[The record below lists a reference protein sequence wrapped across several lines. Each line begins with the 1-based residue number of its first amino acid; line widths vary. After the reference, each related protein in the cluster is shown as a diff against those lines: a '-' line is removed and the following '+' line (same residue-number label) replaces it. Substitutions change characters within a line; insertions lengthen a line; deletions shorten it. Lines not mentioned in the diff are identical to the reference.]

1 MRSFLVVDV
10 LYVCLCV
17 CAFVRA
23 FVFVVCGLVQMS
35 LLCCDI
41 FRTFSSTRRSL
52 SFLSVFAF
60 CRGFSLALLVFVTI
74 YLISSSRGFY
84 GLRGVSILSINSLDF
99 IVDVFSE
106 RRLRIRFQIFLQL
119 GHGRR
124 ADDART
130 DEIAVSNETQ
140 G

>member
-1 MRSFLVVDV
+1 MRSFVVVDV

-23 FVFVVCGLVQMS
+23 FVFVVQMS

-52 SFLSVFAF
+52 SFLSGFAF
-60 CRGFSLALLVFVTI
+60 CRGLSLALLVFVTI
-74 YLISSSRGFY
+74 NLISSSRGFY

>member
-1 MRSFLVVDV
+1 M
-10 LYVCLCV
+10 YVCLCV

-23 FVFVVCGLVQMS
+23 FVFVVWCRCKLFRVV
-35 LLCCDI
+35 I
-41 FRTFSSTRRSL
+41 FFAFSSIRRSL

-84 GLRGVSILSINSLDF
+84 GLRGISILSINSLDF
-99 IVDVFSE
+99 FVDVFSE
-106 RRLRIRFQIFLQL
+106 RRLRIRVQIFLQL
-119 GHGRR
+119 GDGRR

>member
-1 MRSFLVVDV
+1 MRLR
-10 LYVCLCV
+10 
-17 CAFVRA
+17 VRAREKA
-23 FVFVVCGLVQMS
+23 FVFVVQMS
-35 LLCCDI
+35 SFIDI
-41 FRTFSSTRRSL
+41 FRTFSIRRSL
-52 SFLSVFAF
+52 YLSSRRCRFLLFAF
-60 CRGFSLALLVFVTI
+60 VSGVVVVTI
-74 YLISSSRGFY
+74 NLISSSRGFRA
-84 GLRGVSILSINSLDF
+84 LRGVSILSINSLDF

>member
-1 MRSFLVVDV
+1 M
-10 LYVCLCV
+10 YVCLCV

-23 FVFVVCGLVQMS
+23 FVFVVWCKCLFRVV
-35 LLCCDI
+35 I
-41 FRTFSSTRRSL
+41 FFAFSSIRRSL

-60 CRGFSLALLVFVTI
+60 CRSFSLALLVFVTI

-119 GHGRR
+119 GDGRR